1 MKKVLMI
8 IILSMVL
15 FLNTGC
21 KSDNIEGSLSD
32 IMAKLYEG
40 VDSDS
45 LEDLENIVVDS
56 ENQDYY
62 IGDVSFKYTEA
73 LASEPAMSSVAHS
86 VVLVR
91 VKDTLDIEK
100 YKEEIKKKVDP
111 EKWVCVSVD
120 ENNVYVENK
129 GNLIL
134 LVMDDENGS
143 AIRDNFL
150 NLE

>member
-1 MKKVLMI
+1 MKKVLMM

-32 IMAKLYEG
+32 IMTKLYEG
-40 VDSDS
+40 IDSDS

-73 LASEPAMSSVAHS
+73 LASEPSMSSVAHS
-86 VVLVR
+86 AVLIR

-120 ENNVYVENK
+120 KDNVYVENK

>member
-32 IMAKLYEG
+32 IMTKLYEG
-40 VDSDS
+40 IDSDS

>member
-8 IILSMVL
+8 ITLSMVL

-40 VDSDS
+40 IDSDS

>member
-1 MKKVLMI
+1 MM

-32 IMAKLYEG
+32 IMTKLYEG
-40 VDSDS
+40 IDSDS

-73 LASEPAMSSVAHS
+73 LASEPSMSSVAHS
-86 VVLVR
+86 AVLIR

-120 ENNVYVENK
+120 KDNVYVENK

>member
-1 MKKVLMI
+1 
-8 IILSMVL
+8 MVL

-21 KSDNIEGSLSD
+21 KSDNIDGSLSD
-32 IMAKLYEG
+32 IMTKLYEG
-40 VDSDS
+40 IDSDS

-86 VVLVR
+86 VVLIR

-120 ENNVYVENK
+120 EDNVYVENK

>member
-32 IMAKLYEG
+32 IMTKLYEG
-40 VDSDS
+40 IDSDS

-120 ENNVYVENK
+120 EDNVYVENK